1 MFGGLAEEFPVYDGN
16 EVVPVAS
23 GRGLLKIFHVLPEQ
37 ERMDR
42 LVAHHISLEE
52 LEVNWR
58 LQDFD
63 KISTRYMYFSTNEN
77 CRYIKCLVLYYLLS
91 NNFFSGVVVLN
102 TDFDVKW

>member
-1 MFGGLAEEFPVYDGN
+1 MFFTYALYGSLRSHTLFGGLAEEFPVYDGN

-63 KISTRYMYFSTNEN
+63 KISTRYMYCNT
-77 CRYIKCLVLYYLLS
+77 L
-91 NNFFSGVVVLN
+91 FF
-102 TDFDVKW
+102 DE

>member
-63 KISTRYMYFSTNEN
+63 KISTRY
-77 CRYIKCLVLYYLLS
+77 CKLL
-91 NNFFSGVVVLN
+91 FF
-102 TDFDVKW
+102 DE